1 MNIRVER
8 QKTLTILRTQID
20 NEVKSKNRT
29 LLVVT
34 NLEWLLHFASANF
47 TSEATKNDSLRDFFL
62 TLEHGLGEPLE
73 LLEVDE
79 LDHPGGLDEALLGLL
94 VVGVLLQ
101 GRGVL
106 GDLKV
111 SGEEIRLVKVNLYR
125 FLKGPNCEMGHTL
138 VFGFDFG

>member
-1 MNIRVER
+1 M
-8 QKTLTILRTQID
+8 KD
-20 NEVKSKNRT
+20 VKI
-29 LLVVT
+29 
-34 NLEWLLHFASANF
+34 
-47 TSEATKNDSLRDFFL
+47 FL

-101 GRGVL
+101 GSGVL